1 MPNYD
6 TDPGLLS
13 HLQIQKSN
21 IDQYAAAVAATAAD
35 IASIQ
40 EDFANLE
47 WILGFVLL
55 VDEYRSTVYGIKKK
69 FVRGELN
76 APLGAFA
83 DAPDASSP
91 SALKAGV
98 EKRSRERDQRFL
110 RSSTINEAARVALD
124 LVDEPASVSPDSVK
138 PTAEVFAA
146 AGGYEFGLVIA
157 NRADS
162 DMYDVQARRKGSE
175 VWKTVKSATG
185 KTANVIIEPTA
196 PGQPEQLQIRVQLK
210 RKNANYGQPSD
221 PVYVTV
227 NP

>member
-1 MPNYD
+1 MPNYGSD
-6 TDPGLLS
+6 AGLLN

-21 IDQYAAAVAATAAD
+21 IDQFAAAVGATAAD
-35 IASIQ
+35 ITSIQ

-47 WILGFVLL
+47 WILGFVPL
-55 VDEYRSTVYGIKKK
+55 VDEYRNTAYGIKKK

-76 APLGAFA
+76 EPLGAFA

-110 RSSTINEAARVALD
+110 RSPTINEAARQALD
-124 LVDEPASVSPDSVK
+124 LVSQPASVSPDSVK
-138 PTAEVFAA
+138 PTLQSFAA

-157 NRADS
+157 NRGDS

-175 VWKTVKSATG
+175 VWKVVKSATG
-185 KTANVIIEPTA
+185 KTVNVTIEPTA
-196 PGQPEQLQIRVQLK
+196 PGQPEQLQVRVQLK
-210 RKNANYGQPSD
+210 RKNENYGQPSD